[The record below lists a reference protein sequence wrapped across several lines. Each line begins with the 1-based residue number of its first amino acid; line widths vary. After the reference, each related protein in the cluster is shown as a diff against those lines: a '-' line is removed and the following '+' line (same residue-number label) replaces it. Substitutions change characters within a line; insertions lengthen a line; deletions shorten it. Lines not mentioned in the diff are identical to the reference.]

1 MDRCQISATDIAC
14 RRGERLLFRRLSL
27 ALESGMALQISGH
40 NGLGKS
46 SLLRILAGLL
56 PPFHGTVTRTGA
68 IGLLDEH
75 PALDENLPL
84 AKALD
89 FWRAIDGG
97 DTEIAPMPGVEALM
111 DIPLRFLST
120 GQRKRAALTRLFG
133 QRAPIWL
140 LDEPLNGLDT
150 AAIAACVAVVE
161 DHCRAGGIAI
171 IASHQP
177 FPVAGL
183 QILPLADFA
192 P

>member
-1 MDRCQISATDIAC
+1 
-14 RRGERLLFRRLSL
+14 
-27 ALESGMALQISGH
+27 MALQIAGH

-56 PPFHGTVTRTGA
+56 PPFHGTISRSGA

-89 FWRAIDGG
+89 FWRAIDGR
-97 DTEIAPMPGVEALM
+97 EAPMAAMPGVDALM
-111 DIPLRFLST
+111 ELPLRFLST

-133 QRAPIWL
+133 QQAPIWL

-150 AAIAACVAVVE
+150 AAIAACTGVIE
-161 DHCRAGGIAI
+161 GHCRTGGIAI

-177 FPVAGL
+177 IPVAGM
-183 QILPLADFA
+183 QILPLAEYA
-192 P
+192 A